1 MGGCHQACQTRR
13 LATAYVNRNVHIME
27 RISINRDS
35 SMSELELSRIIY
47 GMWRLADDENRDI
60 SHVQAKVEAC
70 LAQGIT
76 SFDQADIYGNYESE
90 SLFGKL
96 LKEAPYLRDKI
107 EIITKCDIKLLTDKS
122 PERVVK
128 YYDTSAAHI
137 NQSVDNSLNLMN
149 IDHIDMLLLHR
160 PDPLMNHN
168 ETGAALDALVVSGK
182 IGSIGVSNFKSWDI
196 NLLQS
201 AMSNPITS
209 NQIEISLLAHQAFTN
224 GDIAF
229 AQEKK
234 IALMAWSPLAG
245 GGLFDLSNKA
255 LLDKLTA
262 IGASQGCD
270 ASAVAVAWL
279 LAHPAGILPVMGT
292 NNIERIATIGDAC
305 KVQIDRETWFVLYEM
320 ALGHE
325 VP

>member
-1 MGGCHQACQTRR
+1 MDR
-13 LATAYVNRNVHIME
+13 L
-27 RISINRDS
+27 SINRDVS
-35 SMSELELSRIIY
+35 KPKLELSRIIY
-47 GMWRLADDENRDI
+47 GMWRLADDENRDV

-90 SLFGKL
+90 RLFGKL
-96 LKEAPYLRDKI
+96 LKEAPHLIDKI
-107 EIITKCDIKLLTDKS
+107 EIITKCDIKILTDKS
-122 PERVVK
+122 PERMVK

-137 NQSVDNSLNLMN
+137 IQSVDNSLRLMN

-160 PDPLMNHN
+160 PDPMMDHN
-168 ETGAALDALVVSGK
+168 ETGSALDALIASGK
-182 IGSIGVSNFKSWDI
+182 IGSVGVSNFKTWDI

-201 AMSNPITS
+201 AMSNPIVS
-209 NQIEISLLAHQAFTN
+209 NQIEISLLAHDAFTN

-229 AQEKK
+229 AQEKD

-245 GGLFDLSNKA
+245 GDLFNASNKP
-255 LLDKLTA
+255 LLDKLNA
-262 IGASQGCD
+262 IGARQGYD

-292 NNIERIATIGDAC
+292 NNLDRIASLGDAC
-305 KVQIDRETWFVLYEM
+305 KIEIDRETWFGLYEM

>member
-76 SFDQADIYGNYESE
+76 SFDHADIYGNYESE
-90 SLFGKL
+90 RLFGKL
-96 LKEAPYLRDKI
+96 LKEAPYLLDKI
-107 EIITKCDIKLLTDKS
+107 EIITKCDIKLLTEKS

-168 ETGAALDALVVSGK
+168 ETGAARCV
-182 IGSIGVSNFKSWDI
+182 GSYG
-196 NLLQS
+196 
-201 AMSNPITS
+201 
-209 NQIEISLLAHQAFTN
+209 
-224 GDIAF
+224 
-229 AQEKK
+229 
-234 IALMAWSPLAG
+234 
-245 GGLFDLSNKA
+245 
-255 LLDKLTA
+255 
-262 IGASQGCD
+262 
-270 ASAVAVAWL
+270 
-279 LAHPAGILPVMGT
+279 
-292 NNIERIATIGDAC
+292 
-305 KVQIDRETWFVLYEM
+305 
-320 ALGHE
+320 
-325 VP
+325 

>member
-1 MGGCHQACQTRR
+1 MDR
-13 LATAYVNRNVHIME
+13 LSVNRDA
-27 RISINRDS
+27 SKPK
-35 SMSELELSRIIY
+35 LALSRIIY
-47 GMWRLADDENRDI
+47 GMWRLADDENRDV

-90 SLFGKL
+90 RLFGKL
-96 LKEAPYLRDKI
+96 LKEAPHLVDKI

-122 PERVVK
+122 PERMVK

-137 NQSVDNSLNLMN
+137 TQSVDNSLRLMN

-160 PDPLMNHN
+160 PDPLMDHH
-168 ETGAALDALVVSGK
+168 ETGSALDALIASGK
-182 IGSIGVSNFKSWDI
+182 IGSVGVSNFKPWDI

-201 AMSNPITS
+201 AMSNLIVS
-209 NQIEISLLAHQAFTN
+209 NQIEISLLAHDAFTN

-229 AQEKK
+229 AQEKD

-245 GGLFDLSNKA
+245 GDLFNASNKP
-255 LLDKLTA
+255 LLDKLNA
-262 IGASQGCD
+262 IGARQGYD

-292 NNIERIATIGDAC
+292 NNLDRITSLGDAC
-305 KVQIDRETWFVLYEM
+305 KIEIDRETWFVLYEM

>member
-1 MGGCHQACQTRR
+1 
-13 LATAYVNRNVHIME
+13 ME
-27 RISINRDS
+27 RISVNGDASKRK
-35 SMSELELSRIIY
+35 LELSRIIY
-47 GMWRLADDENRDI
+47 GMWRLADDENRNV

-90 SLFGKL
+90 RLFGQL
-96 LKEAPYLRDKI
+96 LKEAPKLRDKI
-107 EIITKCDIKLLTDKS
+107 EIITKCDIKLMSDKS

-128 YYDTSAAHI
+128 YYDTSPMHI
-137 NQSVDNSLNLMN
+137 TQSVDNSLKLMN
-149 IDHIDMLLLHR
+149 VDHIDMLLLHR
-160 PDPLMNHN
+160 PDPLMNHH
-168 ETGAALDALVVSGK
+168 ETGAALDALIGSGK
-182 IGSIGVSNFKSWDI
+182 IGSVGVSNFKPWDI

-209 NQIEISLLAHQAFTN
+209 NQIEISLLTHEAFTN

-229 AQEKK
+229 AQEKN
-234 IALMAWSPLAG
+234 ITLIAWSPLAG
-245 GGLFDLSNKA
+245 GGLFDPSHKS
-255 LLDKLTA
+255 LLDKLSS
-262 IGASQGCD
+262 IGAHQGYD

-292 NNIERIATIGDAC
+292 NNIDRIAALGDAC
-305 KVQIDRETWFVLYEM
+305 KVKIDRETWFVLYEL

>member
-1 MGGCHQACQTRR
+1 MDR
-13 LATAYVNRNVHIME
+13 LSVNRDA
-27 RISINRDS
+27 SKPK
-35 SMSELELSRIIY
+35 LELSRIIY
-47 GMWRLADDENRDI
+47 GMWRLADDENRDV

-90 SLFGKL
+90 RLFGKL
-96 LKEAPYLRDKI
+96 LKEAPHLVDKI

-122 PERVVK
+122 PERMVK

-137 NQSVDNSLNLMN
+137 TQSVDNSLRLMN

-160 PDPLMNHN
+160 PDPLMDHH
-168 ETGAALDALVVSGK
+168 ETGRALDALIASGK
-182 IGSIGVSNFKSWDI
+182 IGSVGVSNFKPWDI

-201 AMSNPITS
+201 AMSNLIVS
-209 NQIEISLLAHQAFTN
+209 NQIEISLLAHDAFTN

-229 AQEKK
+229 AQEKD

-245 GGLFDLSNKA
+245 GDLFNASNKP
-255 LLDKLTA
+255 LLDKLNA
-262 IGASQGCD
+262 IGARQGYD

-292 NNIERIATIGDAC
+292 NNLDRITSLGDAC
-305 KVQIDRETWFVLYEM
+305 KIEIDRETWFVLYEM

>member
-1 MGGCHQACQTRR
+1 
-13 LATAYVNRNVHIME
+13 ME
-27 RISINRDS
+27 RLSINCDTS
-35 SMSELELSRIIY
+35 KSKLELSRIIY
-47 GMWRLADDENRDI
+47 GMWRLADDNNREV

-90 SLFGKL
+90 RLFGLL
-96 LKEAPYLRDKI
+96 LKEAPHLRDKM

-128 YYDTSAAHI
+128 YYDTSATHI
-137 NQSVDNSLNLMN
+137 TQSVDNSLNLMN

-160 PDPLMNHN
+160 PDPLMDHN
-168 ETGAALDALVVSGK
+168 ETGSALDALITSGK
-182 IGSIGVSNFKSWDI
+182 IGSVGVSNFKPWDI

-201 AMSNPITS
+201 AMSNLIVS
-209 NQIEISLLAHQAFTN
+209 NQIEISLLAHDAFTN

-229 AQEKK
+229 AQEKD

-245 GGLFDLSNKA
+245 GKLFNASHKPLF
-255 LLDKLTA
+255 DKLTS

-270 ASAVAVAWL
+270 ASAAAVAWL

-292 NNIERIATIGDAC
+292 NNLDRIASLGDAC
-305 KVQIDRETWFVLYEM
+305 KIEIDRETWFVLYEM

>member
-1 MGGCHQACQTRR
+1 MDR
-13 LATAYVNRNVHIME
+13 L
-27 RISINRDS
+27 SIHRGS
-35 SMSELELSRIIY
+35 SMPQLELSRIIY
-47 GMWRLADDENRDI
+47 GMWRLADDENRDM

-90 SLFGKL
+90 RLFGKL
-96 LKEAPYLRDKI
+96 LKEAPHLIDNI

-137 NQSVDNSLNLMN
+137 SHSVDNSLQLMN

-160 PDPLMNHN
+160 PDPLMDHD
-168 ETGAALDALVVSGK
+168 ETGAALDALIASGK
-182 IGSIGVSNFKSWDI
+182 IGSVGVSNFKPWDI

-201 AMSNPITS
+201 AMSNPVTS
-209 NQIEISLLAHQAFTN
+209 NQIEISLLAHDAFTN

-229 AQEKK
+229 AQEKNM
-234 IALMAWSPLAG
+234 ALMAWSPLAG
-245 GGLFDLSNKA
+245 GGLFDKSNKA
-255 LLDKLTA
+255 LFDKLA
-262 IGASQGCD
+262 DIGAHQGCD

-279 LAHPAGILPVMGT
+279 LAHPAGIMPVMGT
-292 NNIERIATIGDAC
+292 NNLDRIAHLGDAC
-305 KVQIDRETWFVLYEM
+305 KIEMDRETWFVLYEM

>member
-1 MGGCHQACQTRR
+1 
-13 LATAYVNRNVHIME
+13 ME

-47 GMWRLADDENRDI
+47 GMWRLADDENRDV

-90 SLFGKL
+90 RLFGKL
-96 LKEAPYLRDKI
+96 LKEAPYLVDKI

-122 PERVVK
+122 PERTVK

-137 NQSVDNSLNLMN
+137 TQSVDNSLRLMN

-160 PDPLMNHN
+160 PDPLMDHN
-168 ETGAALDALVVSGK
+168 ETGSALDALIASGK
-182 IGSIGVSNFKSWDI
+182 IGSVGVSNFKPWDI

-201 AMSNPITS
+201 AMSNLIVS
-209 NQIEISLLAHQAFTN
+209 NQIEISLLAHDAFTN

-229 AQEKK
+229 AQEKD

-245 GGLFDLSNKA
+245 GDLFNASNKP
-255 LLDKLTA
+255 LLDKLNA
-262 IGASQGCD
+262 IGARQGYD

-292 NNIERIATIGDAC
+292 NNLDRITSLGDAC
-305 KVQIDRETWFVLYEM
+305 KIEIDRETWFVLYEM

>member
-1 MGGCHQACQTRR
+1 MDR
-13 LATAYVNRNVHIME
+13 LSVY
-27 RISINRDS
+27 RDAS
-35 SMSELELSRIIY
+35 KPRLELSRIIY
-47 GMWRLADDENRDI
+47 GMWRLADDENRDV

-90 SLFGKL
+90 RLFGKL
-96 LKEAPYLRDKI
+96 LKEAPHLVDKI

-122 PERVVK
+122 PERTVK

-137 NQSVDNSLNLMN
+137 TQSVDNSLRLMN

-160 PDPLMNHN
+160 PDPLMDHN
-168 ETGAALDALVVSGK
+168 ETGSALDALIASGK
-182 IGSIGVSNFKSWDI
+182 IGSVGVSNFKPWDI

-201 AMSNPITS
+201 AMSNLIVS
-209 NQIEISLLAHQAFTN
+209 NQIEISLLAHDAFTN

-229 AQEKK
+229 AQEKD

-245 GGLFDLSNKA
+245 GDLFKASNKP
-255 LLDKLTA
+255 LLDKLNT
-262 IGASQGCD
+262 IGARQGYD

-292 NNIERIATIGDAC
+292 NNLDRIASLGDAC
-305 KVQIDRETWFVLYEM
+305 KIEIDRETWFVLYEM

>member
-1 MGGCHQACQTRR
+1 MDR
-13 LATAYVNRNVHIME
+13 LSVNRDA
-27 RISINRDS
+27 SKPK
-35 SMSELELSRIIY
+35 LELSRIIY
-47 GMWRLADDENRDI
+47 GMWRLADDENRDV

-90 SLFGKL
+90 RLFGKL
-96 LKEAPYLRDKI
+96 LKEAPHLVDKI

-122 PERVVK
+122 PERMVK

-137 NQSVDNSLNLMN
+137 TQSVDNSLRLMN

-160 PDPLMNHN
+160 PDPLMDHH
-168 ETGAALDALVVSGK
+168 ETGSALDALIASGK
-182 IGSIGVSNFKSWDI
+182 IGSVGVSNFKPWDI

-201 AMSNPITS
+201 AMSNLIVS
-209 NQIEISLLAHQAFTN
+209 NQIEISLLAHDAFTN

-229 AQEKK
+229 AQEKD

-245 GGLFDLSNKA
+245 GDLFNASNKP
-255 LLDKLTA
+255 LLDKLNA
-262 IGASQGCD
+262 IGARQGYD

-292 NNIERIATIGDAC
+292 NNLDRITSLGDAC
-305 KVQIDRETWFVLYEM
+305 KIEIDRETWFVLYEM

>member
-1 MGGCHQACQTRR
+1 MDR
-13 LATAYVNRNVHIME
+13 LSVNRDA
-27 RISINRDS
+27 SKPK
-35 SMSELELSRIIY
+35 LALSRIIY
-47 GMWRLADDENRDI
+47 GMWRLADDENRDV

-90 SLFGKL
+90 KLFGKL
-96 LKEAPYLRDKI
+96 LKEAPHIVDKI

-122 PERVVK
+122 PERMVN

-137 NQSVDNSLNLMN
+137 TQSVDNSLRLMN

-160 PDPLMNHN
+160 PDPLMDHH
-168 ETGAALDALVVSGK
+168 ETGRALDALIASGK
-182 IGSIGVSNFKSWDI
+182 IGSVGVSNFKPWDI

-201 AMSNPITS
+201 AMSNLIVS
-209 NQIEISLLAHQAFTN
+209 NQIEISLLAHDAFTN

-229 AQEKK
+229 AQEKD

-245 GGLFDLSNKA
+245 GDLFSASNKP
-255 LLDKLTA
+255 LLEKLNA
-262 IGASQGCD
+262 IGARQGYD

-292 NNIERIATIGDAC
+292 NNLDRIARLGDAC
-305 KVQIDRETWFVLYEM
+305 KIEIDRETWFVLYEM

>member
-1 MGGCHQACQTRR
+1 MDR
-13 LATAYVNRNVHIME
+13 LSVNRDASKP
-27 RISINRDS
+27 R
-35 SMSELELSRIIY
+35 LELSRIIY
-47 GMWRLADDENRDI
+47 GMWRLADDENRDV
-60 SHVQAKVEAC
+60 SHVQSKVEAC

-90 SLFGKL
+90 RLFGKL
-96 LKEAPYLRDKI
+96 LKEAPHIVDKI

-122 PERVVK
+122 PERMVK

-137 NQSVDNSLNLMN
+137 TQSVDNSLRLMN

-160 PDPLMNHN
+160 PDPLMDHN
-168 ETGAALDALVVSGK
+168 ETGSALDALIASGK
-182 IGSIGVSNFKSWDI
+182 IGSVGVSNFKPWDI

-201 AMSNPITS
+201 AMSNLIVS
-209 NQIEISLLAHQAFTN
+209 NQIEISLLAHDAFTN

-229 AQEKK
+229 AQEKD

-245 GGLFDLSNKA
+245 GDLFNASNKP

-262 IGASQGCD
+262 IGARQGYD
-270 ASAVAVAWL
+270 ASAVAIAWL
-279 LAHPAGILPVMGT
+279 LAHPAGIMPVMGT
-292 NNIERIATIGDAC
+292 NNLDRIASLGDAC
-305 KVQIDRETWFVLYEM
+305 KIEIDRETWFVLYEM

>member
-1 MGGCHQACQTRR
+1 
-13 LATAYVNRNVHIME
+13 
-27 RISINRDS
+27 
-35 SMSELELSRIIY
+35 
-47 GMWRLADDENRDI
+47 
-60 SHVQAKVEAC
+60 
-70 LAQGIT
+70 
-76 SFDQADIYGNYESE
+76 
-90 SLFGKL
+90 
-96 LKEAPYLRDKI
+96 
-107 EIITKCDIKLLTDKS
+107 LTDKS

-305 KVQIDRETWFVLYEM
+305 KVQINRETWFVLYEM

>member
-1 MGGCHQACQTRR
+1 
-13 LATAYVNRNVHIME
+13 
-27 RISINRDS
+27 
-35 SMSELELSRIIY
+35 
-47 GMWRLADDENRDI
+47 MWRLADDENRDV

-90 SLFGKL
+90 RLFGKL
-96 LKEAPYLRDKI
+96 LKEAPHLVDKI

-122 PERVVK
+122 PERMVK
-128 YYDTSAAHI
+128 YYDTSTAHI
-137 NQSVDNSLNLMN
+137 TQSVDNSLRLMN

-160 PDPLMNHN
+160 PDPLMDHN
-168 ETGAALDALVVSGK
+168 ETGSALDALIASGK
-182 IGSIGVSNFKSWDI
+182 IGSVGVSNFKPWDI

-201 AMSNPITS
+201 AMSNLIVS
-209 NQIEISLLAHQAFTN
+209 NQIEISLLAHDAFTN

-229 AQEKK
+229 AQEKD

-245 GGLFDLSNKA
+245 GDLFNASNKP

-262 IGASQGCD
+262 IGAHQGYD
-270 ASAVAVAWL
+270 ASAVAIAWL
-279 LAHPAGILPVMGT
+279 LAHPAGIMPVMGT
-292 NNIERIATIGDAC
+292 NNLDRIASLGDAC
-305 KVQIDRETWFVLYEM
+305 KIEIDRETWFVLYEM

>member
-1 MGGCHQACQTRR
+1 
-13 LATAYVNRNVHIME
+13 ME

-245 GGLFDLSNKA
+245 GGLFDLYNKA

-270 ASAVAVAWL
+270 ASEVAVAWL

-292 NNIERIATIGDAC
+292 NNLDRIASLGDAF
-305 KVQIDRETWFVLYEM
+305 KIEIDRETWFVLYEM

>member
-1 MGGCHQACQTRR
+1 MDR
-13 LATAYVNRNVHIME
+13 L
-27 RISINRDS
+27 SINRDVS
-35 SMSELELSRIIY
+35 KPKLELSRIIY
-47 GMWRLADDENRDI
+47 GMWRLADDENRDV

-90 SLFGKL
+90 QLFGKL
-96 LKEAPYLRDKI
+96 LKEAPHIVDKI

-122 PERVVK
+122 PERMVK

-137 NQSVDNSLNLMN
+137 TQSVDNSLRLMN

-160 PDPLMNHN
+160 PDPLMDHN
-168 ETGAALDALVVSGK
+168 ETGSALDALIASGK
-182 IGSIGVSNFKSWDI
+182 IGSVGVSNFKPWDI

-201 AMSNPITS
+201 AMSNLIVS
-209 NQIEISLLAHQAFTN
+209 NQIEISLLAHDAFTN

-229 AQEKK
+229 AQEKD

-245 GGLFDLSNKA
+245 GDLFSASNKP
-255 LLDKLTA
+255 LLEKLNA
-262 IGASQGCD
+262 IGKSQGYD

-292 NNIERIATIGDAC
+292 NNLDRIASLGDAC
-305 KVQIDRETWFVLYEM
+305 KIEIDRETWFGLYET

>member
-1 MGGCHQACQTRR
+1 
-13 LATAYVNRNVHIME
+13 
-27 RISINRDS
+27 
-35 SMSELELSRIIY
+35 
-47 GMWRLADDENRDI
+47 MWRLADDENRDV

-90 SLFGKL
+90 CLFGKL
-96 LKEAPYLRDKI
+96 LKEAPHLVDKI

-122 PERVVK
+122 PERTVK

-137 NQSVDNSLNLMN
+137 TQSVDNSLRLMN

-160 PDPLMNHN
+160 PDPLMDHN
-168 ETGAALDALVVSGK
+168 ETGSALDALIASGK
-182 IGSIGVSNFKSWDI
+182 IGSVGVSNFKPWDI

-201 AMSNPITS
+201 AMSNLIVS
-209 NQIEISLLAHQAFTN
+209 NQIEISLLAHDAFTN

-229 AQEKK
+229 AQEKD

-245 GGLFDLSNKA
+245 GDLFNASNKP

-262 IGASQGCD
+262 IGARQGYD
-270 ASAVAVAWL
+270 ASAVAIAWL
-279 LAHPAGILPVMGT
+279 LAHPAGIMPVMGT
-292 NNIERIATIGDAC
+292 NNLDRITSLGDAC
-305 KVQIDRETWFVLYEM
+305 KIEIDRETWFVLYEM
-320 ALGHE
+320 TLGHE